1 MIRFPRTVVALDWTG
16 ETAKLLK
23 VRIAGS
29 RSQILD
35 YAVSLPAQARDIGP
49 LVRDFAGR
57 FRKQLHVT
65 YPGRQAQIR
74 QIDLPIASESD
85 LASSLPF
92 EIRRHVPFAGTE
104 DWGVY
109 YQILRKD
116 REKGRLSILAAVADR
131 AERGRAVELLASGG
145 LEPRRMELA
154 PLAAVNHLIHAG
166 ERDTDDCWGV
176 LDVGATGSW
185 LVLKRRGAPLHVRS
199 LPVGCASFAQEIVV
213 RCGVSRQEADL
224 VQRAEISLSKVKP
237 EWRDR
242 TATLPSLLRN
252 TLDELAVETMQQ
264 INQFRM
270 RQGPVR
276 RLHLGGGGAL
286 VHGIATVL
294 QNKIAIPV
302 LPAHPLQAFAIPGTW
317 DDKKR
322 DHFEAVSPQF
332 LVAAGL
338 TRWWE
343 R

>member
-35 YAVSLPAQARDIGP
+35 YAVSVPGQVRDIGP

-57 FRKQLHVT
+57 FRKQLHVA
-65 YPGRQAQIR
+65 YPGRQTQIR
-74 QIDLPIASESD
+74 QIDLPLASESD

-109 YQILRKD
+109 YQILGKD

-131 AERGRAVELLASGG
+131 AERGRSVELLASGG
-145 LEPRRMELA
+145 LEPRRMELP
-154 PLAAVNHLIHAG
+154 PLAAVNHLIHAK

-176 LDVGATGSW
+176 LDVGASGSW

-199 LPVGCASFAQEIVV
+199 LSVGCASFAQEIVL
-213 RCGVSRQEADL
+213 RCGVNRHEADL

-302 LPAHPLQAFAIPGTW
+302 LPAHPFQTFSIPGTW

-322 DHFEAVSPQF
+322 DHFEAVSP
-332 LVAAGL
+332 
-338 TRWWE
+338 
-343 R
+343 